1 MELVSSIG
9 AGSAPIRAHPLQTFG
24 LSETFNHLAG
34 PVHAGP
40 FLLGSTMHERAKLET
55 LITALDASSRSLRR
69 DSRGDWHIAGKH
81 GQIFA
86 DGKGFLIV
94 VSTDAS
100 SRRWNNV
107 KTRLSFCRVTQD
119 GDDEGCLHIDRLPA
133 PAEADLIREAIDLK
147 RRVHLSDAERE
158 RRASVL
164 RLNLAA

>member
-1 MELVSSIG
+1 
-9 AGSAPIRAHPLQTFG
+9 
-24 LSETFNHLAG
+24 
-34 PVHAGP
+34 
-40 FLLGSTMHERAKLET
+40 MHERAKLET
-55 LITALDASSRSLRR
+55 LITSLDASPRSLRR
-69 DSRGDWHIAGKH
+69 DSCGDW
-81 GQIFA
+81 QIRGRQGHVYA

-94 VSTDAS
+94 VTTDAS

-107 KTRLSFCRVTQD
+107 KTRLAFCRITKD
-119 GDDEGCLHIDRLPA
+119 GDDEGCLHIARLPT